1 MNTRKTDRRVKY
13 TLDALKNALITLM
26 QEEHISKISVK
37 SLCELADVN
46 RSTFYAHFHDQYD
59 LLHHMEQE
67 VLQNI
72 TKHLEQQTVGSGSP
86 ISFQVLSLILEY
98 VQENAPLFKALLS
111 DHCEP
116 DIQREIMK
124 LPDIM
129 PVQIYSGLDT
139 RTKDYLSVFG
149 ITGCISILQ
158 KWLQDGTPESADQV
172 SRLIFQVL
180 YNGVANFVRAVQE
193 Q

>member
-1 MNTRKTDRRVKY
+1 MDTRKTDRRVKY
-13 TLDALKNALITLM
+13 TVEALKKSLIALM
-26 QEEHISKISVK
+26 QKEHISKISVK

-46 RSTFYAHFHDQYD
+46 RSTFYAHFRDQYD
-59 LLHHMEQE
+59 LLRHMEQE

-72 TKHLEQQTVGSGSP
+72 TKHLEQQAISSGSP
-86 ISFQVLSLILEY
+86 ISFQVLNLILEY
-98 VQENAPLFKALLS
+98 VQENASLFKALLS
-111 DHCEP
+111 DHCDP

-129 PVQIYSGLDT
+129 PVQIYSGLDA

-158 KWLQDGTPESADQV
+158 KWLQDGTPESAAQI

-180 YNGVANFVRAVQE
+180 YNGVANFERAIQE
-193 Q
+193 R

>member
-59 LLHHMEQE
+59 LLHPMEQE

-139 RTKDYLSVFG
+139 RYKRLSV
-149 ITGCISILQ
+149 C
-158 KWLQDGTPESADQV
+158 V
-172 SRLIFQVL
+172 RHHRLHQYPAKVASGW
-180 YNGVANFVRAVQE
+180 NAGVCRPSFTSDLSGSL
-193 Q
+193 